1 MTASVSA
8 ALPPRWRDR
17 APTPRGEADMSTRSH
32 WRFALVLAAPLAL
45 LSPPSLQAQ
54 AQVEV
59 EVQTEDTDV
68 DPGPRR
74 LRDPSEALPSRSTGE
89 AVMGGREAF
98 DRESPQFSVGRD
110 RVREDAAAARAAGAQ
125 LAGSDQ
131 TLDHVCEIGERV
143 ELVGDRNIVTI
154 TGECVGLS
162 ITGSGNQ
169 VGIEVVDEIRIEGE
183 ANDVRWQRG
192 LTVDRPN
199 MLETGGRNS
208 VQRLA
213 GSE

>member
-1 MTASVSA
+1 
-8 ALPPRWRDR
+8 
-17 APTPRGEADMSTRSH
+17 MSTRPH
-32 WRFALVLAAPLAL
+32 WRSALILAVPLAVLALPL
-45 LSPPSLQAQ
+45 P

-59 EVQTEDTDV
+59 RVQADSDETDP
-68 DPGPRR
+68 DPSPRR
-74 LRDPSEALPSRSTGE
+74 MRDPSEALPSRSTGE
-89 AVMGGREAF
+89 AVLGGREAF
-98 DRESPQFSVGRD
+98 EREAPQFSVGRD
-110 RVREDAAAARAAGAQ
+110 RVRADAEAARAAGAQ
-125 LAGSDQ
+125 LTGSDQ
-131 TLDHVCEIGERV
+131 TLDHVCDIGERV

-169 VGIEVVDEIRIEGE
+169 VGIEVVDEIRIEGQD
-183 ANDVRWQRG
+183 NDVRWQRG

-213 GSE
+213 GSD

>member
-1 MTASVSA
+1 
-8 ALPPRWRDR
+8 
-17 APTPRGEADMSTRSH
+17 MSIRIH
-32 WRFALVLAAPLAL
+32 GRYALVLALPLAGL
-45 LSPPSLQAQ
+45 ALPFPGQ

-59 EVQTEDTDV
+59 RVQVEDEEI
-68 DPGPRR
+68 DPDPAPRR
-74 LRDPSEALPSRSTGE
+74 LRDPSESLPSRSTGE

-98 DRESPQFSVGRD
+98 DRESPQFTVGRD
-110 RVREDAAAARAAGAQ
+110 RVRVDADAALAAGAQ

-162 ITGSGNQ
+162 VTGTGNQ
-169 VGIEVVDEIRIEGE
+169 IGIEVVDEIRIQGDS
-183 ANDVRWQRG
+183 NDVRWQRG

-213 GSE
+213 GTGDEGS

>member
-1 MTASVSA
+1 MTIRIHRYYALA
-8 ALPPRWRDR
+8 LALP
-17 APTPRGEADMSTRSH
+17 
-32 WRFALVLAAPLAL
+32 LAW
-45 LSPPSLQAQ
+45 LSPQQAQ
-54 AQVEV
+54 AQVDVRVQV
-59 EVQTEDTDV
+59 ENEER
-68 DPGPRR
+68 DPDQAPRR

-110 RVREDAAAARAAGAQ
+110 RTRVDADAALAAGAQ

-143 ELVGDRNIVTI
+143 ELVGERNIVTI

-162 ITGSGNQ
+162 VTGSGNQ
-169 VGIEVVDEIRIEGE
+169 IGIEVVDEIRIQGDS
-183 ANDVRWQRG
+183 NDVRWQRG

-213 GSE
+213 SSE

>member
-1 MTASVSA
+1 MITRIQCRSA
-8 ALPPRWRDR
+8 A
-17 APTPRGEADMSTRSH
+17 
-32 WRFALVLAAPLAL
+32 ALVVALAGLAL
-45 LSPPSLQAQ
+45 PLQLS

-59 EVQTEDTDV
+59 RVQADSDETDP
-68 DPGPRR
+68 DEGPRR

-98 DRESPQFSVGRD
+98 DREAPQFSVGRD
-110 RVREDAAAARAAGAQ
+110 RVRADAEAARAAGAQ
-125 LAGSDQ
+125 LVGSDQ

-143 ELVGDRNIVTI
+143 ELVGDRNIVSI

-162 ITGSGNQ
+162 ITGAGNQ
-169 VGIEVVDEIRIEGE
+169 VGIEVVDEIRIQGDG
-183 ANDVRWQRG
+183 NDVRWQRG

-213 GSE
+213 GSEPQPLD

>member
-1 MTASVSA
+1 
-8 ALPPRWRDR
+8 
-17 APTPRGEADMSTRSH
+17 MSIRIH
-32 WRFALVLAAPLAL
+32 GRYALVLALPLAGL
-45 LSPPSLQAQ
+45 ALPFPGQ

-59 EVQTEDTDV
+59 RVQVEDEEM
-68 DPGPRR
+68 DPDPAPRR
-74 LRDPSEALPSRSTGE
+74 LRDPSESLPSRSTGE

-98 DRESPQFSVGRD
+98 DRESPQFTVGRD
-110 RVREDAAAARAAGAQ
+110 RVRVDADAALAAGAQ

-162 ITGSGNQ
+162 VTGTGNQ
-169 VGIEVVDEIRIEGE
+169 IGIDVVDEIRIQGDS
-183 ANDVRWQRG
+183 NDVRWQRG

>member
-1 MTASVSA
+1 
-8 ALPPRWRDR
+8 
-17 APTPRGEADMSTRSH
+17 MSIRIH
-32 WRFALVLAAPLAL
+32 GRYALVLALPLAGL
-45 LSPPSLQAQ
+45 ALPFPGQ

-59 EVQTEDTDV
+59 RVQVEDEEM
-68 DPGPRR
+68 DPDPAPRR
-74 LRDPSEALPSRSTGE
+74 LRDPSESLPSRSTGE

-98 DRESPQFSVGRD
+98 DRESPQFTVGRD
-110 RVREDAAAARAAGAQ
+110 RVRVDADAALAAGAQ

-162 ITGSGNQ
+162 VTGTGNQ
-169 VGIEVVDEIRIEGE
+169 IGIEVVDEIRIQGDS
-183 ANDVRWQRG
+183 NDVRWQRG

-213 GSE
+213 GTGDEGS